1 MMVGEKI
8 NMSNHLTMTDVAVNC
23 LLKRKREVEFKKLW
37 TEVAKTMKIPE
48 EKMLQK
54 KSQFYSELMLD
65 NRFASLENNKWD
77 LRNRR
82 KFEEV
87 HIDTSDIEIE
97 EDEDDMIDPV
107 DDSGLDI
114 PSGEDAY

>member
-1 MMVGEKI
+1 
-8 NMSNHLTMTDVAVNC
+8 MSYNQTMTDVAYSC
-23 LLKRKREVEFKKLW
+23 LSKRKREIEFAKLW
-37 TEVAKTMKIPE
+37 AEVSKTMKIPE
-48 EKMLQK
+48 EKLKRK

-82 KFEEV
+82 KYDEV
-87 HIDTSDIEIE
+87 HVNTSEIEIDDE
-97 EDEDDMIDPV
+97 ENEELL

-114 PSGEDAY
+114 PSGDDAY

>member
-1 MMVGEKI
+1 
-8 NMSNHLTMTDVAVNC
+8 MSYNQTMTDVAYNC
-23 LLKRKREVEFKKLW
+23 LSAHKMEMEFLKLW
-37 TEVAKTMKIPE
+37 NEVAAIMEIPE
-48 EKMLQK
+48 EKQRRK

-65 NRFASLENNKWD
+65 NRFASFPENKWD

-87 HIDTSDIEIE
+87 HIDTSEIE
-97 EDEDDMIDPV
+97 LEDDEEEEQLEE
-107 DDSGLDI
+107 SGWDV